1 MKARKL
7 LDFQNEVEGIASKSP
22 NDLTVMFEDISE
34 STELRESHD
43 AARTEKEA
51 AGVTVRFYWRKR
63 KGGLLSGSTKNRKW
77 KKSLDGPWK
86 LNRYEI

>member
-43 AARTEKEA
+43 ATTDSDNNRHRR
-51 AGVTVRFYWRKR
+51 RFDEVLVNIHTRAV
-63 KGGLLSGSTKNRKW
+63 SGR
-77 KKSLDGPWK
+77 L
-86 LNRYEI
+86 